1 VQTFWFG
8 VGPAHVAGAPHVKI
22 CRHFRL
28 PHQIIR
34 GCAVGRIAF
43 FDCGLG
49 CRSYNPDPDPQSR
62 NFDELLAWEGAEATL
77 SNIDAMDDD

>member
-1 VQTFWFG
+1 M
-8 VGPAHVAGAPHVKI
+8 KI

-43 FDCGLG
+43 IDCGSG
-49 CRSYNPDPDPQSR
+49 CPAYDAESDPDDRHP
-62 NFDELLAWEGAEATL
+62 DELRAWGGAEVTL